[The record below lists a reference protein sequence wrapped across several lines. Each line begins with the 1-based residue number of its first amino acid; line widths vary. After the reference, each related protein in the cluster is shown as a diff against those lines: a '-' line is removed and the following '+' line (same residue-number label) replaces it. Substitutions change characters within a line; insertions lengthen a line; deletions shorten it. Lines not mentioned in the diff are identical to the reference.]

1 MQVFLVLV
9 LHEVANYYNDKNVL
23 ILEVGTM
30 LAIIYYYLDS
40 YTTSYL
46 WGIEHGWLQF
56 DGFQLYI

>member
-1 MQVFLVLV
+1 MQVILVLV
-9 LHEVANYYNDKNVL
+9 LHEVANYYNNKNVL

-46 WGIEHGWLQF
+46 
-56 DGFQLYI
+56 